1 MTGFTVPERL
11 TPDHQLADF
20 ACGNAALDSWFRDR
34 ALRNEVSGA
43 SRSYVTRLRG
53 GEKVAGFYTL
63 AASSV
68 LLADAPGSVS
78 RNMPSP
84 IPVILLG
91 RLAVD
96 APSQGVGL
104 GASLLQDAVLRVTAA
119 AESVGV
125 RAMLVHAI
133 DDAAVAF
140 YQHFGFA
147 PSPLDDKTLFLS
159 LPTIRKSA
167 TAAVLRGVDLAIPSD
182 LRFARA

>member
-1 MTGFTVPERL
+1 MSGFTPPARL
-11 TPDHQLADF
+11 TPEHELADF
-20 ACGNAALDSWFRDR
+20 SCGNAALDSWFRDR
-34 ALRNEVSGA
+34 ALRNEISGA
-43 SRSYVTRLRG
+43 SRTYVTRVSG
-53 GEKVAGFYTL
+53 SAKVAGFYTL

-96 APSQGVGL
+96 RVSQGAGL

-119 AESVGV
+119 ANTVGV

-140 YQHFGFA
+140 YRHFGFA
-147 PSPLDDKTLFLS
+147 PSPVDEQTLFLS

-167 TAAVLRGVDLAIPSD
+167 TAAVLG
-182 LRFARA
+182 